1 MRRGPVSSGP
11 VAVVIG
17 LDCITGLQTARLLSR
32 RRVPVVGIAGNM
44 RHFAVRT
51 NACREIVHADT
62 SGPQLLDALARLAA
76 RLPGGGCGGVLVPCT
91 DNSVRVLS
99 AHRSK
104 LCEGYRLALPDHDV
118 VEMLMSKHHLH
129 RFAERHGFRVPAT
142 FDLHDRG
149 DLERSIERIRFP
161 CVLKPALKDP
171 RWLELSPAK
180 AYKAATADELVRLY
194 EMCSEWSRH
203 LMVQEWIEGPESEL
217 YSCNVYFDRAS
228 RPLVT
233 FVARKI
239 RQWPPQ
245 TGTSC
250 LGVECRADE
259 VLRETVRLF
268 ETVRFHG
275 LGYVEMKRDTRTGE
289 FVLIEPNVGRP
300 TGRSAIAEAG
310 GVELLHTMYSD
321 LAGRPLPEARTQTY
335 GDAKWI
341 YLRRDLQASVH
352 AWRRGE
358 LSLRQWLRT
367 MRGSKAYAVLSLH
380 DPWPFLHD
388 TRRIIVKGLQ
398 TLSRRFRNKLRDT
411 RHAQTR
417 PT

>member
-11 VAVVIG
+11 AAVIIG

-32 RRVPVVGIAGNM
+32 RHVRVVGIADNT
-44 RHFAVRT
+44 RHFAART

-62 SGPQLLDALARLAA
+62 SGPQLLDALARLAT
-76 RLPGGGCGGVLVPCT
+76 RLPDGGVLVPCS
-91 DNSVRVLS
+91 DNIVRVLS
-99 AHRSK
+99 AHRSR
-104 LCEGYRLALPDHDV
+104 LHEGYRLALPDHDV
-118 VEMLMSKHHLH
+118 VEMLMSKQHLH
-129 RFAERHGFRVPAT
+129 RFAEQHGFRVPAT
-142 FDLHDRG
+142 FELHDRG
-149 DLERSIERIRFP
+149 DLQRSIDRLRFP
-161 CVLKPALKDP
+161 CVLKPVFKDLYWIE
-171 RWLELSPAK
+171 RSSAK
-180 AYKAATADELVRLY
+180 AYKATTADELVRLY

-203 LMVQEWIEGPESEL
+203 LMVQEWIEGPETEL
-217 YSCNVYFDRAS
+217 YSCNVYFDRAA
-228 RPLVT
+228 RPLAT

-245 TGTSC
+245 TGTSA

-268 ETVRFHG
+268 ETVRYHG
-275 LGYVEMKRDTRTGE
+275 LGYVEMKRDMRTGE

-321 LAGRPLPEARTQTY
+321 LTGMPLPEARTQTY

-341 YLRRDLQASVH
+341 YLRHDLQAAVH

-358 LSLRQWLRT
+358 LSFGQWFRT
-367 MRGSKAYAVLSLH
+367 MRGPKAYAVASLH

-388 TRRIIVKGLQ
+388 IRQIIGKGFRHLAG
-398 TLSRRFRNKLRDT
+398 RFTKKPKAIGRTK
-411 RHAQTR
+411 TR

>member
-1 MRRGPVSSGP
+1 MRSGPVSSDP
-11 VAVVIG
+11 VAVVID
-17 LDCITGLQTARLLSR
+17 LDSFTGLQTARLLSR
-32 RRVPVVGIAGNM
+32 RCVPVVGIAGNM
-44 RHFAVRT
+44 SHFAVRT
-51 NACREIVHADT
+51 NACREILHADT
-62 SGPQLLDALARLAA
+62 SGPKLLDALARLAP
-76 RLPGGGCGGVLVPCT
+76 RLPGGGVLVPCS
-91 DNSVRVLS
+91 DNSGRVLS

-104 LCEGYRLALPDHDV
+104 LCAGYHLALPDHDV

-129 RFAERHGFRVPAT
+129 RFAKQHGFRVPAT
-142 FDLHDRG
+142 FDLHNRG
-149 DLERSIERIRFP
+149 DLQHSIDRIRFP

-171 RWLELSPAK
+171 RWLERASAK

-194 EMCSEWSRH
+194 ALCSQWSRH
-203 LMVQEWIEGPESEL
+203 LMVQEWVEGPESEL
-217 YSCNVYFDRAS
+217 YSCNVYFDRAG
-228 RPLVT
+228 RPVVT

-259 VLRETVRLF
+259 VLREAVRLF
-268 ETVRFHG
+268 ETVRYHG
-275 LGYVEMKRDTRTGE
+275 LGYVEMKRDTRTGK

-310 GVELLHTMYSD
+310 GVELLDTMYSD
-321 LAGRPLPEARTQTY
+321 LTGRPLPEARTQTY

-341 YLRRDLQASVH
+341 YLRRDLQAAVH

-358 LSLRQWLRT
+358 LSIGQWLRT